1 MKNKKL
7 LLAPILL
14 VAAAVASL
22 PLLVGAAPSFPPP
35 TGLTDAQFNT
45 ISVGTGSGGNAKMV
59 INASGQMTNDPHAFP
74 LLLKDNN
81 GFQFSSDSGTSIRF
95 QANYIDSP
103 LNGYISMQK
112 INVDQGLFN
121 GRQPGIFPVAIVD
134 NDGIS
139 IGNDSGANYLRIW
152 NDGWNSYLQSQTGGV
167 QIMDSDGLILK
178 DNSGSIKAEI
188 WGTGTILTSG
198 DVYANSGWVTAN
210 TIHSYGTLSNAGLNI
225 ASDGTVSDNSGAVTV
240 NDPNGLTITQGTV
253 TIGGGGYYG
262 GMVITAPGW
271 GGLTINNAGT
281 GGQTINATSGG
292 LTINSSSGGLIINAT
307 SAGGILLNTT
317 GGIVNAYAGQGVN
330 INDDLNVSGTIYDG
344 SGNLTVIDTIDLT
357 GSLVSN
363 GTVQAQGLVATNG
376 LTATNYIGTSG
387 YIYTGGNISSG
398 GNVTASN
405 GDIGAGTGFPSARVH
420 GTGSTYGVRGD
431 GSTMGG
437 HFTDSD
443 SGSYAYVAYGASG
456 IAAYGNTQGGYFYD
470 NDSAINTRVAYGT
483 YSLYGTGSANL
494 LQGGSGAALS
504 VNGAEALWY
513 NSDYF
518 SWGYGGN
525 WNYFADR
532 VQIGTTGAYSGF
544 MLTVNGAA
552 QRTGSTAWSTFSD
565 IRLKNVL
572 GDYEKGLEEVLKLNP
587 VRYTYKKDNPK
598 QLISDVE
605 YLGFVAQDVKDIFPE
620 AVSEDPDGYLVFD
633 THAVNV
639 AVINAIKEL
648 KQEKDSEVAEL
659 KAELAE
665 MKAVVC
671 EIKPTAEYCEQ

>member
-121 GRQPGIFPVAIVD
+121 GRQPGVFPVAIVD

-152 NDGWNSYLQSQTGGV
+152 NDGWNSYLQSQTGSV
-167 QIMDSDGLILK
+167 QIMDSDGVYFK
-178 DNSGSIKAEI
+178 DNSGNIKAEI
-188 WGTGTILTSG
+188 WGTGTINTSG

-398 GNVTASN
+398 ANITASN
-405 GDIGAGTGFPSARVH
+405 GNIGAGTGFPSARVH

-431 GSTMGG
+431 GSTTGG
-437 HFTDSD
+437 YFTDSD

-494 LQGGSGAALS
+494 LQGGSGVALS
-504 VNGAEALWY
+504 VNGAEALWD
-513 NSDYF
+513 NGTYF
-518 SWGYGGN
+518 SWGYGRTA
-525 WNYFADR
+525 NYFADNTF
-532 VQIGTTGAYSGF
+532 IGPTYAAPGYN
-544 MLTVNGAA
+544 LVVNGTAA
-552 QRTGSTAWSTFSD
+552 KPGGGSWSVYSD
-565 IRLKNVL
+565 ARLKDVK
-572 GDYEKGLEEVLKLNP
+572 GSYEKGLDEIMKLQP
-587 VRYTYKKDNPK
+587 VKFNYKKDNARKLP
-598 QLISDVE
+598 SDEE
-605 YLGFVAQDVKDIFPE
+605 YVGFIAQDVQPVFPE
-620 AVSEDPDGYLVFD
+620 AVDEDDEGYLDFNFQSI
-633 THAVNV
+633 HV

-648 KQEKDSEVAEL
+648 KHEKDSEVAEL